1 VPRHCKIP
9 TDASAMVLNASFPP
23 CDYRTCGSGWASGGI
38 RAADVVT
45 TRFCERSLWRRT
57 SLDAID
63 PATRMRRTQALRFL
77 QTTLQIDVRRALDSS
92 TEHRRCSRRSREHQ
106 RPVSSAGAG
115 RTASHLLEN
124 AVSSNSSLQRRT
136 PIALMRCTHTA

>member
-1 VPRHCKIP
+1 
-9 TDASAMVLNASFPP
+9 MVLNASFPP

-38 RAADVVT
+38 READVVT
-45 TRFCERSLWRRT
+45 TRFCERALWQRT

-63 PATRMRRTQALRFL
+63 PATRIRRTQALRFL

-92 TEHRRCSRRSREHQ
+92 TEHRRCSRRSRNISTQLAQQGQVEPH
-106 RPVSSAGAG
+106 
-115 RTASHLLEN
+115 RTCWKN